1 MDEKIII
8 KKSKH
13 GKGVF
18 AARDIKKGEKIQ
30 EFTGNIIDYDDF
42 PKDYDPENDHYVQVD
57 KRKYMGPSGNA
68 DDIFNHSCDPNAG
81 LRINKEVFLVAIKD
95 IKKGDEITWD
105 YSTTRDE
112 DEWEMN
118 CSCGS
123 IICRKKVRDFK
134 YLPREIQLRYKKLGI
149 IPKWI
154 LKRYDKKD

>member
-1 MDEKIII
+1 MDEKIVI

-18 AARDIKKGEKIQ
+18 AARDIKKG
-30 EFTGNIIDYDDF
+30 
-42 PKDYDPENDHYVQVD
+42 
-57 KRKYMGPSGNA
+57 
-68 DDIFNHSCDPNAG
+68 
-81 LRINKEVFLVAIKD
+81 
-95 IKKGDEITWD
+95 DEITWD
-105 YSTTRDE
+105 YSTTLDE